1 MQVKLWEYFKYH
13 VCVCVCVECNRMGGV
28 IELPKEL
35 TIAHGLEGLR
45 CPSLLPALYLPCP

>member
-13 VCVCVCVECNRMGGV
+13 VCVCVECNRMGGV